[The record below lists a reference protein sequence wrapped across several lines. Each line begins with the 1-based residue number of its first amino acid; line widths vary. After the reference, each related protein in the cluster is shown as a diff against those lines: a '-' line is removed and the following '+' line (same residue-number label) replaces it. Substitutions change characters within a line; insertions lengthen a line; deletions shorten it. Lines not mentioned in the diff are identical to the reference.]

1 MKGTLQ
7 DVRDGG
13 LKMKGFLIVLSG
25 PSGAGKNSVMN
36 AVFPTVPNLKYSISV
51 TTRPPRAG
59 EVDGVNYFFRT
70 EEEFDQML
78 KDDLLLESATFVGYR
93 YGTPKSFV
101 YDQIEAGNA
110 VIMDIDIQGAAQI
123 REKMPEAVY
132 VFLLPPT
139 PEELSRR
146 LKRRGSES
154 EEAIKRRLAKSYE
167 EIKHIVN
174 YDYYIINDDLGR
186 AAEQLRQIIL
196 SEWSR
201 VSRLDLEKLRV
212 IWEGGSSVEFTET
225 S

>member
-1 MKGTLQ
+1 MKGTQKDL
-7 DVRDGG
+7 RSGG
-13 LKMKGFLIVLSG
+13 LKTKGFLIVLSG

-36 AVFPTVPNLKYSISV
+36 AVFPTIPNLKYSVSV

-59 EVDGVNYFFRT
+59 ELNAVHYFFCT

-78 KDDLLLESATFVGYR
+78 RDDLLLESATFVGYR
-93 YGTPKSFV
+93 YGTPKKFV
-101 YDQIEAGNA
+101 YEQIEAGNA

-123 REKMPEAVY
+123 KQKMPEAVL

-146 LKRRGSES
+146 LRLRGSDS
-154 EEAIKRRLAKSYE
+154 EEVIRRRLAKSRE
-167 EIKHIVN
+167 EVKHIVD
-174 YDYYIINDDLGR
+174 YDYFIINDDLNK

-196 SEWSR
+196 SEWCK
-201 VSRLDLEKLRV
+201 VSRIDLDHLQQLWK
-212 IWEGGSSVEFTET
+212 GGSDLDGTE

>member
-1 MKGTLQ
+1 MN
-7 DVRDGG
+7 
-13 LKMKGFLIVLSG
+13 GFLIVLSG

-36 AVFPTVPNLKYSISV
+36 AVFPTIPNLKYSISV

-59 EVDGVNYFFRT
+59 EVDEVNYFFRS
-70 EEEFDQML
+70 EPEFDLML

-101 YDQIEAGNA
+101 QENILAGNA
-110 VIMDIDIQGAAQI
+110 IIMDIDIQGAAQI
-123 REKMPEAVY
+123 REKMPEAVF

-146 LKRRGSES
+146 LRLRGSDSDEV
-154 EEAIKRRLAKSYE
+154 IKRRLAKSYE
-167 EIKHIVN
+167 EIKHIVD
-174 YDYYIINDDLGR
+174 YDYYIVNDDLTK

-201 VSRLDLEKLRV
+201 VSRIDMKRLKGV
-212 IWEGGSSVEFTET
+212 WEGGSSGEIED
-225 S
+225 